1 MDSIGAEVGH
11 KMRSAIKA
19 KLLELDCYVDDELP
33 DYIMV
38 MVANRRTKSEMNE
51 DLSLFLTTK
60 TAAFVNWLHIVLK
73 KLKEV
78 TVTNPEVYKKAIK
91 RKSSELP
98 PDSKHDLKLKKEKSN
113 SNKREESITD
123 DLPLLLRNRKVVVSE
138 SLDDNFDI
146 PLLAEVNASDN
157 QAQLQDLEDRI
168 RNVKSRL
175 GLLVDSDHEDEALN
189 IKAEDD
195 PFSEQVED
203 ENEINTMS
211 KTRSINLSNDEEN
224 ELEQDTEKRPQHTR
238 ITFEK
243 NTKTVSVRSRLG
255 SPKERFRDN
264 SREKKKSILSRL
276 GKRMGSSEYR
286 SRYRQRSSSRDR
298 DSKRSRHRRETS
310 RERQKHRSTTPE
322 VSKMRDGIIGR
333 IQSKVRVVKA
343 SKPNI
348 TEHEEEEKQVAVPSL
363 IKVKP
368 RVIPRKAQPNK
379 NLLMKAIADAQR
391 SIAQTPKVGSNQNS
405 ATADKKEELMT
416 KKYLEKHCDEQIV
429 SREDR
434 KYIEKRNP
442 DKFRQNVLKA
452 SSKMRSHVSETSD
465 EDDYNSDREYIPKPV
480 KQTES
485 DVPSYVPSSK
495 NNSES
500 DSENIHLSPETNK
513 QQFIITLDG
522 IDNEMALLD
531 KKLSLPIKSRL
542 EKKRSPSPIFFD
554 KPKTTEIKTTRPDIP
569 DKLPVVRQLALK
581 NKERCRYW
589 PGCRQGNKCE
599 FVHPSETCKTFPQCK
614 FGNKCL
620 FLHPVCKFGSSCTK
634 RDCTYDHTKTT
645 SSKLV
650 LGPLSSAMQTCKF
663 FPNCVNAHCPFL
675 HPKPCKYGKYC
686 KNTDCSFSHGFTKNL
701 SWRSK

>member
-480 KQTES
+480 KQTE
-485 DVPSYVPSSK
+485 
-495 NNSES
+495 
-500 DSENIHLSPETNK
+500 
-513 QQFIITLDG
+513 
-522 IDNEMALLD
+522 
-531 KKLSLPIKSRL
+531 
-542 EKKRSPSPIFFD
+542 
-554 KPKTTEIKTTRPDIP
+554 
-569 DKLPVVRQLALK
+569 
-581 NKERCRYW
+581 RCRYW